1 VTCPYICGRDHDDEV
16 TSCMVHLGCDYEGQK
31 DACPWYWR
39 EQYAQA
45 NDRAEAAEAKVEALV
60 KIAKEDNP

>member
-1 VTCPYICGRDHDDEV
+1 
-16 TSCMVHLGCDYEGQK
+16 MVHLGCDYEGQK